1 MGRVY
6 NNEWEL
12 PDNPN
17 RVGDE
22 DDGYKWRSYEVDP
35 DEERERE
42 WDRHVRDNN

>member
-22 DDGYKWRSYEVDP
+22 DYGREWWLDELDS
-35 DEERERE
+35 DEEEE
-42 WDRHVRDNN
+42 EKPIQTT

>member
-12 PDNPN
+12 PDDPN

-22 DDGYKWRSYEVDP
+22 DLELELEGDDP
-35 DEERERE
+35 DEGEYY
-42 WDRHVRDNN
+42 VRNNN